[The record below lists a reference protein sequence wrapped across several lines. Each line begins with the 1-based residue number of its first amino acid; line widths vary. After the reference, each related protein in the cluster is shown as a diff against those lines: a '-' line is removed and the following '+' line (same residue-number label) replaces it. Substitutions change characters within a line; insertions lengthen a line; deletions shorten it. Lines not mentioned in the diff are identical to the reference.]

1 MIQVN
6 VDQAIKDISLKF
18 SGLSSRQ
25 LDKVASR
32 AINKSLLKGRTEA
45 RRAVK
50 EIYNIPQKNLDGI
63 NRENSKPS
71 KLEGYVYASMVP
83 IPMDAFS
90 PKFKTA
96 SGSIT
101 VTRKGAQKVSDF
113 KKKRKSITGGVSI
126 EVYKGKR
133 QIVPYAF
140 MIKGAKPRV
149 FARGKYNKGGG
160 SYGFIRRFKRVNKSG
175 ADTPIKPLLSVT
187 VHAAVI
193 NKEVMNGLESVVKP
207 YYLKTLE
214 HEIIFELSSINNR

>member
-6 VDQAIKDISLKF
+6 VDQAIKDINLKF
-18 SGLSSRQ
+18 SGLTSRQ

-50 EIYNIPQKNLDGI
+50 DIYNIPQKNLDGI

-71 KLEGYVYASMVP
+71 KLEGYVYASKVP

-90 PKFKTA
+90 PKFQTA

-101 VTRKGAQKVSDF
+101 VTRKGLQKTSSF
-113 KKKRKSITGGVSI
+113 KKKRKSITAGVSI

-133 QIVPYAF
+133 QIIPYAF
-140 MIKGAKPRV
+140 MIRGGKPRV
-149 FARGKYNKGGG
+149 FARGEYNRGNG
-160 SYGFIRRFKRVNKSG
+160 SYGFIRRFARVNKSG
-175 ADTPIKPLLSVT
+175 SDLPIKPLLSVT

-193 NKEVMNGLESVVKP
+193 NDKVMNGLESIVKP
-207 YYLKTLE
+207 YFSKTME
-214 HEIIFELSSINNR
+214 HEIQFELSMASS